1 MSCINLFFCLAPR
14 KKSSVTE
21 NVVMPN
27 DANANDFLSI
37 LDIKMRRQNE
47 RLAAKLMAWGELL
60 DAAGWCVAMELGYDV
75 LWLSQ
80 KAKLD
85 LQRNGEIPRTWE
97 TLFGAAGEMTP
108 ETLYRKS
115 DGVFIWPGNS
125 KEPTNRAAV
134 TGLTRREAEVMEWLR
149 QGKTSSE
156 IAIILGC
163 AGRTVDKHLAN
174 LYRKLGVNS
183 QAAVILHFSETHQ

>member
-1 MSCINLFFCLAPR
+1 
-14 KKSSVTE
+14 
-21 NVVMPN
+21 MPIV
-27 DANANDFLSI
+27 ANANDFLST
-37 LDIKMRRQNE
+37 LDIRMRRQNE
-47 RLAAKLMAWGELL
+47 RLAAKLIAWAELL
-60 DAAGWCVAMELGYDV
+60 DAAGWCVAMELGYEV
-75 LWLSQ
+75 LWLSA
-80 KAKLD
+80 KAKFD
-85 LQRNGEIPRTWE
+85 LQRNGEIPRTWKSLYE
-97 TLFGAAGEMTP
+97 AVGEMTP
-108 ETLYRKS
+108 KTLYRKS
-115 DGVFIWPGNS
+115 EGMLIWSGIS
-125 KEPTNRAAV
+125 REPANHPTV